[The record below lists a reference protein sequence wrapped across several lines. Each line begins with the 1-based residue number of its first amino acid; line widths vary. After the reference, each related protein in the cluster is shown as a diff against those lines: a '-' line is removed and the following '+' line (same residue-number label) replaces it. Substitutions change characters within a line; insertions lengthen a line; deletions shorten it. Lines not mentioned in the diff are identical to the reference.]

1 MDYELQKASLWKRIA
16 AWLFDLI
23 LAGILAVG
31 IAALL
36 SAAVGYDKHSDAV
49 SEAYTRYEAEYGI
62 TFEVSGEEYQS
73 WPEEKKQAYDEAYK
87 ALTADEQ
94 AMYSYNMVVN
104 LTMLVASLSI
114 LAAVVALELVVPLLL
129 KNGQTLGKKIFS
141 LCVVRQDCV
150 RVNGLQMVARTILG
164 KFAVETMVPVYILLM
179 LFWGI
184 TGLPGTVI
192 LLALLLAQII
202 ILLVTRRNAA
212 IHDLLAGTAVA
223 DYSGQRIF
231 GSEAELTE
239 YVKRIH
245 AERAARQ
252 EY

>member
-1 MDYELQKASLWKRIA
+1 MDYELQKANLWKRIA
-16 AWLFDLI
+16 SWLFDLI

-36 SAAVGYDKHSDAV
+36 SGALGYDKHSDAV
-49 SEAYTRYEAEYGI
+49 SEAYARYEAEYGI

-94 AMYSYNMVVN
+94 AMHSYNMVVN

-114 LAAVVALELVVPLLL
+114 LAAVAVLELVVPLLL

-150 RVNGLQMVARTILG
+150 RVNTLQMFTRTVLG
-164 KFAVETMVPVYILLM
+164 KFAVETMVPVYLLLM

-184 TGLPGTVI
+184 TDLSGTLI

-202 ILLVTRRNAA
+202 ILIVTRRNAA

-223 DYSGQRIF
+223 DFGVQRIF
-231 GSEAELTE
+231 ASQEELTE